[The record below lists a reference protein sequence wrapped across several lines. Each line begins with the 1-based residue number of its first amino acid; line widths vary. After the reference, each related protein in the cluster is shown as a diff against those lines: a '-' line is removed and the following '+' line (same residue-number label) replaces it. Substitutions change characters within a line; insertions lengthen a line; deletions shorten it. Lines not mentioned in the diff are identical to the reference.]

1 MVSRILI
8 TLRDIPPDS
17 ANIES
22 NPLVHFPRL
31 VVLVNISNDRDEGDG
46 DNDDDDRDGD
56 NG

>member
-8 TLRDIPPDS
+8 TLREIQPDS
-17 ANIES
+17 PNIES
-22 NPLVHFPRL
+22 NSLVHLPRL